1 MRDLAHGT
9 ADAASASAPRGDPVE
24 HSKGERMARV
34 VKFFETTLR
43 DGEQTPG
50 INYFA
55 AEKLQIAQALAD
67 MGFDTLDCGF
77 AISGQSEFE
86 ALQLIAHSVH
96 NAEICSIA
104 RAFPGDIDR
113 AWEAVKD
120 ADQSAIHPFI
130 STSPLHREAK
140 LGKTRAEVL
149 ELARTAVARG
159 RQYTPNVDFALEDT
173 TRTEHDFIFEVIDA
187 VMREGVRFVALCDTV
202 GFALPWEFGE
212 LVDEVRR
219 AFPRVR
225 ISAHCHDD
233 LGLAVANALTALA
246 HGAERVDTCFNGLGE
261 RAGNAATEEV
271 IMAIRTRHTDLDLD
285 VRVDTTKIIP
295 TSRLIARLSG
305 MQPQWTKAVVGANAF
320 AHGGG
325 IHQDGVLKDSRTYE
339 IMRPEDIGLLPSERR
354 MYVGKLSGRA
364 ALNAQLKELGYELT
378 PAQLLRAFELV
389 KLVLGKKRVL
399 EELDLRQCAQAA
411 ITPSAAVAARMVN
424 GQATAEA
431 QANGHAGSPSDK

>member
-1 MRDLAHGT
+1 M
-9 ADAASASAPRGDPVE
+9 PRI
-24 HSKGERMARV
+24 

-55 AEKLQIAQALAD
+55 EEKLEIARALAD

-77 AISGQSEFE
+77 AISGEPEFE
-86 ALQLIAHSVH
+86 AIRLIARNVH

-104 RAFPGDIDR
+104 RAFPQDIDR

-120 ADQSAIHPFI
+120 AAQSSIHPFI

-140 LGKTRAEVL
+140 LGKSRAEVL

-173 TRTEHDFIFEVIDA
+173 TRTEHDFILEVVGA
-187 VMREGVRFVALCDTV
+187 VLKEGVRFA
-202 GFALPWEFGE
+202 
-212 LVDEVRR
+212 
-219 AFPRVR
+219 
-225 ISAHCHDD
+225 AHCHDD
-233 LGLAVANALTALA
+233 LGLAVANAMSGLVN
-246 HGAERVDTCFNGLGE
+246 GAERVDTCFNGLGE

-271 IMAIRTRHTDLDLD
+271 VMAVKTRRTDLDLD

-295 TSRLIARLSG
+295 ISRLIARLSG
-305 MQPQWTKAVVGANAF
+305 MEPQWTKAVVGANAF

-325 IHQDGVLKDSRTYE
+325 VHQDGVLKDRRTYE
-339 IMRPEDIGLLPSERR
+339 IMRPEDIGLPPHEQR

-364 ALNAQLKELGYELT
+364 ALNAQLRELGYDLEPDQLT
-378 PAQLLRAFELV
+378 RAFVLV
-389 KLVLGKKRVL
+389 KHVLGKKKVL
-399 EELDLRQCAQAA
+399 EEMDLRRCADTALNPTA
-411 ITPSAAVAARMVN
+411 TVEELVVDEVS
-424 GQATAEA
+424 ATAEV
-431 QANGHAGSPSDK
+431 PER